1 MTITNIIS
9 AIGNNRSV
17 YPLILR
23 DCGIEVPSKVYITRK
38 ENLKES
44 KTKAND
50 ATREKLLDEYPTSAV
65 WLGGIPLVEKIYDK
79 YVIKRKGFNPKTSI
93 KLFKEEEFQGIEYNI
108 NKFKN
113 TAVEEVKELEKFKLN
128 RKTVEK
134 LTAGKFAAAT
144 IIPIIVMGFV
154 LPKLNFALTRYIK
167 KNRKENSQSSSAQIK
182 KPSMTVFTSGK
193 KDVSFT
199 GNWISSIANLKTVDK
214 MAITDG
220 GLTVGRVT
228 TSRNKD
234 EAAVNAFRMLGS
246 MFLNFVAPI
255 YIAKFLDNSVQKL
268 FGLNST
274 EMKEKNNTQTSY
286 RYLKNN
292 KSWIGPWNY
301 LLNQN
306 EYSYIISKQME
317 KSNMKSKKEK
327 LEKIK
332 EENILLNEQLKK
344 EKDEL
349 NKEFLSK
356 NKRRNE
362 MNKTNCNMIKAKKFE
377 EYRKKRIQ
385 KQEKECLTLL
395 SQKQLEDTKKKLRQ
409 KRQKN
414 FHFYKIN
421 LKMFEDK
428 ILKNK
433 KNKNIPNR
441 NYEGLVLKGVE
452 KKNCEK
458 CNRPYPKNVLSHMY
472 FTYNDKQKDEQNNL

>member
-1 MTITNIIS
+1 MSKRQKKDEMSLILSYTNQNHNAFETTYKSSYGRFSPEEFRQANTNFNFYKKGVSNYLTNMRYDNYKNNNNSDNFLKSGEEKTNNKQKLMCPTCINENIIKAKS
-9 AIGNNRSV
+9 MNKIRRREV
-17 YPLILR
+17 YET
-23 DCGIEVPSKVYITRK
+23 DYFEDKMK
-38 ENLKES
+38 
-44 KTKAND
+44 
-50 ATREKLLDEYPTSAV
+50 
-65 WLGGIPLVEKIYDK
+65 DK
-79 YVIKRKGFNPKTSI
+79 YENKKNKDIKIRENRTVKNSKSFLKNRDKSAQPLKRISSKYNIDNNNDSYFGND
-93 KLFKEEEFQGIEYNI
+93 IEYGMLRCR
-108 NKFKN
+108 KRELKN
-113 TAVEEVKELEKFKLN
+113 
-128 RKTVEK
+128 
-134 LTAGKFAAAT
+134 
-144 IIPIIVMGFV
+144 
-154 LPKLNFALTRYIK
+154 
-167 KNRKENSQSSSAQIK
+167 
-182 KPSMTVFTSGK
+182 
-193 KDVSFT
+193 D
-199 GNWISSIANLKTVDK
+199 
-214 MAITDG
+214 
-220 GLTVGRVT
+220 
-228 TSRNKD
+228 
-234 EAAVNAFRMLGS
+234 
-246 MFLNFVAPI
+246 
-255 YIAKFLDNSVQKL
+255 QKL

-306 EYSYIISKQME
+306 EYSYIITKQME

-395 SQKQLEDTKKKLRQ
+395 SQKQLEDTKKKLTQ